1 MNYDML
7 NRGYNSYKSCA
18 VIVMYIF
25 LKIRD
30 KTSGFIVA
38 DWPLRI
44 LIFREYAVNVNWEL
58 TERSW
63 REYFNID

>member
-1 MNYDML
+1 
-7 NRGYNSYKSCA
+7 
-18 VIVMYIF
+18 MYIF

-58 TERSW
+58 TEHSW